1 MRVLVSGGAG
11 YIGSHAVRQL
21 IRTGHEP
28 VVFDNLSK
36 GHMEAVKDVPLF
48 KGDLLDKEALKRC
61 FNAHK
66 VEAVMHFAALSLVG
80 ESMQK
85 PALYYENNVVGSFN
99 LFRAAMDAGVDKVI
113 FSSTA
118 AVYGQPDTVPI
129 TEDCAKA
136 PVNVYGRTKL
146 MIENML
152 GDFSDIYGLR
162 FKALRYFNAAGADA
176 DGDIGEDHTPES
188 HLVPIIFQR
197 VNGRR
202 ERLTVFGDD
211 YPTQDGTCIRD
222 YIHVTDL
229 ADAHVLAL
237 SDLTKGGQSDV
248 YNLGSEKG
256 YSVLEIIR
264 AAEKVVGHEI
274 PYDIVERRAG
284 DPATLI
290 ASSEKIHSA
299 LGWKAKYG
307 ISEILASAWAFHEKY
322 PDGYK

>member
-1 MRVLVSGGAG
+1 MKVLVTGGAG

-21 IRTGHEP
+21 MRAGHEP

-36 GHMEAVKDVPLF
+36 GHIEAIKGIPFF
-48 KGDLLDKEALKRC
+48 KGDLLDKDALQRC
-61 FNAHK
+61 FKEHA

-85 PALYYENNVVGSFN
+85 PDIYYENNVVGSFN
-99 LFRAAMDAGVDKVI
+99 LFRAAMDAGIDKFI

-118 AVYGQPDTVPI
+118 ATYGQPETVPI
-129 TEDCAKA
+129 TEDCPKA
-136 PVNVYGRTKL
+136 PLNVYGRTKL

-152 GDFSDIYGLR
+152 TDFSDIFGIR

-176 DGDIGEDHTPES
+176 EGDIGEDHTPES

-202 ERLTVFGDD
+202 DKLTVFGDD
-211 YPTQDGTCIRD
+211 YPTPDGTCIRD

-237 SDLTKGGQSDV
+237 DDLAKGGQSDV
-248 YNLGSEKG
+248 YNLGSQKG

-274 PYDIVERRAG
+274 PYDIVERREG
-284 DPATLI
+284 DPATLV
-290 ASSEKIHSA
+290 ASSEKIHSK

-307 ISEILASAWAFHEKY
+307 IDEILQSAWAFHEKF